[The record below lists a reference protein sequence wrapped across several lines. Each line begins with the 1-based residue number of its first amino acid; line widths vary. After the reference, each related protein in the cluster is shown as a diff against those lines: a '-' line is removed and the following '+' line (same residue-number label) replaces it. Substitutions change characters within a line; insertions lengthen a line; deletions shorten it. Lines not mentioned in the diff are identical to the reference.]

1 MNRIKNI
8 DKKLKLIDSILSD
21 YDGKISL
28 ALQDE
33 TKSRPAIL
41 MHLISIAEQINKLK
55 DESAFEILEVFSKED
70 LKGIYDV
77 RNFIAHDYDGVDLSI
92 IENVIRY
99 GLPSLQE
106 SVEEILQHIVIPCS
120 DTKSIVD

>member
-1 MNRIKNI
+1 MYDAISRIKNI
-8 DKKLKLIDSILSD
+8 EKKILLIQDIISQAN
-21 YDGKISL
+21 GKISIS
-28 ALQDE
+28 LQDE
-33 TKSRPAIL
+33 TKDRPAIL

-55 DESAFEILEVFSKED
+55 DESSFELLEKFSKQD

-99 GLPSLQE
+99 GLPSLLL
-106 SVEEILQHIVIPCS
+106 SVESILRVEKDEEI
-120 DTKSIVD
+120 